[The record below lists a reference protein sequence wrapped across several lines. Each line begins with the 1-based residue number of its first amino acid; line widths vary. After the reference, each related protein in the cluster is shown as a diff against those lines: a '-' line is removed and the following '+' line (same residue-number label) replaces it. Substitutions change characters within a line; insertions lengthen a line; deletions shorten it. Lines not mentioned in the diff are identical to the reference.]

1 MRSTDA
7 RGLLAS
13 SYVNANRKISRDLW
27 MEESF
32 PQWGQYLNHQIEQYQ
47 VPKGQV
53 SIWWCGGSSWVLKTD
68 EDGVFWIDMFTGG
81 SGYTE
86 RSTCG
91 VCRQSGADS
100 TNWLTL
106 NPVLIDPWNFKHLD
120 GSFITH
126 IHQDHCDIYSV
137 KAAAQ
142 SSNAVFYGPKS
153 VIGRLEEYEVPTE
166 RRILTEVGD
175 TIEIPG
181 GRVRILPC
189 YDDTAIRTGGGRKL
203 LDYDDV
209 CVCFLF
215 ETSGGNILFMGDT
228 WYNDG
233 YAYFPQFFDIDVAI
247 FDMGYNHP
255 GATDKMTPYDCVRM
269 GMALKCKAM
278 IPDHYDNLAHTAYE
292 PALMV
297 RQFERLAQEMTPE
310 ISTTIMQHGGMY
322 QYPRDRYMKHYRYQ
336 NESQGI
342 DVTRIPA
349 YQKLAEKFEP
359 IKKEKEYR

>member
-1 MRSTDA
+1 MIEKTDG
-7 RGLLAS
+7 RGLLS
-13 SYVNANRKISRDLW
+13 GNYVNANHDITRKIWL
-27 MEESF
+27 EESF
-32 PQWGQYLNHQIEQYQ
+32 PQWGNFLNQQIEEYE
-47 VPKGQV
+47 VPKGEV

-68 EDGVFWIDMFTGG
+68 EGGVFWIDMFSGG

-86 RSTCG
+86 HNTCG
-91 VCRQSGADS
+91 VCRQSGAES
-100 TNWLTL
+100 INWLTL
-106 NPVLIDPWNFKHLD
+106 TPNVVDPWNFKHLD

-126 IHQDHCDIYSV
+126 IHQDHCDIYSI
-137 KAAAQ
+137 KAANQ
-142 SSNAVFYGPKS
+142 TTNAPFYGPKS
-153 VIGRLEEYEVPTE
+153 VMSRLDEYEVDPSKQ
-166 RRILTEVGD
+166 ILTQVGD
-175 TIEIPG
+175 VIEIPG

-189 YDDTAIRTGGGRKL
+189 YDDTAIRTGGKKEL

-233 YAYFPQFFDIDVAI
+233 YAYFPKFFDIDVAI

-269 GMALKCKAM
+269 GIALDCKSM
-278 IPDHYDNLAHTAYE
+278 IPDHYDNLAYTAWD
-292 PALMV
+292 PNLIV
-297 RQFERLAQEMTPE
+297 NQFERIAGEIAPE
-310 ISTTIMQHGGMY
+310 INTTIMQHGGMY

-342 DVTRIPA
+342 DVTKIPA
-349 YQKLAEKFEP
+349 YQKLATKFDP
-359 IKKEKEYR
+359 INK